1 MSEKVS
7 WVSDICREGSA
18 RWFLTKWKL
27 LMVAG
32 AHTECGLGKKAREKI
47 RAQIMKNILYHFKEL

>member
-1 MSEKVS
+1 M
-7 WVSDICREGSA
+7 
-18 RWFLTKWKL
+18 TKWKL